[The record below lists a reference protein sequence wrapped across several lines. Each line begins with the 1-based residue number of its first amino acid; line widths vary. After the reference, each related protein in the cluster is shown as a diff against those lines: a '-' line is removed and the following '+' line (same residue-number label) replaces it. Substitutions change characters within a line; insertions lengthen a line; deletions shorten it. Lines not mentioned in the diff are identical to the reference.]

1 MFGTETR
8 MANAMSMGLF
18 ELQITGN
25 GLNGR
30 IGTGGID
37 VSGFL
42 FDAASLG
49 WEALRDRNTPPPVV
63 TDAARRMA
71 EEERKNDVVLEEV
84 IKQELTP
91 DDVVPPSVTEN
102 RENDNDEVVLP
113 PVTESRENDENRICG
128 EYYLYFD
135 SPYGVEIVV
144 RMPTDERPE
153 AGTTETEAADN
164 RPGFWE
170 NLFAGIRD
178 GFNRFIFGVGN
189 FLGINRP
196 VDPITPIAPVDPAEM
211 QIYLLRRAAEDNLG
225 QEYKRGENDCDI
237 WIERVLIQAGI
248 DPREFFAGPA
258 SDKSV
263 EQHIAAAVERGVV
276 PVEKRDT
283 NINNLPEGV
292 YVVFMGAS
300 ARGFREHAGLLFVNK
315 DGTVN
320 LYHTTSD
327 TDFLPEGATGPVS
340 RIWSYKNANE
350 FQSRLGYDLFYYQRV
365 P

>member
-1 MFGTETR
+1 
-8 MANAMSMGLF
+8 
-18 ELQITGN
+18 
-25 GLNGR
+25 
-30 IGTGGID
+30 
-37 VSGFL
+37 
-42 FDAASLG
+42 
-49 WEALRDRNTPPPVV
+49 
-63 TDAARRMA
+63 MA

-91 DDVVPPSVTEN
+91 DEVVPPSVTEN

-144 RMPTDERPE
+144 RIP
-153 AGTTETEAADN
+153 TETEAADN

-178 GFNRFIFGVGN
+178 GFNRFILGVGN

-258 SDKSV
+258 SGKSV
-263 EQHIAAAVERGVV
+263 EEHIAAAVERGVI
-276 PVEKRDT
+276 PVEKLAP
-283 NINNLPEGV
+283 NIDLPEGV

-300 ARGFREHAGLLFVNK
+300 ARGLREHAGLLFVNR

-320 LYHTTSD
+320 LYHSSSD
-327 TDFLPEGATGPVS
+327 RTGLPEGAVPTS
-340 RIWSYKNANE
+340 RVERYDNVNFFQRDFSYE
-350 FQSRLGYDLFYYQRV
+350 LFYYQRV